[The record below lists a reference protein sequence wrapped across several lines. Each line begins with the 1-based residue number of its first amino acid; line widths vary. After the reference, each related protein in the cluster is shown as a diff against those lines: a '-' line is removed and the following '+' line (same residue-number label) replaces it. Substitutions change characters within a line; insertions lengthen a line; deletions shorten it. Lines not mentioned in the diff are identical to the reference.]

1 MKAFKVVL
9 GFSFLNSGRKPA
21 HFSHICSKK
30 QKTVFNT
37 KYNYAHFFFLLYAL
51 LLLFFVNSWTKLLYF
66 KNFKSSKLS
75 YTERSVKIQICILV
89 TLLTFAIFESF
100 IHFSTAAILNKTKI
114 RFFLNKSNLSYMFWQ
129 HSQLILLLPL
139 YFLHVKAKG

>member
-1 MKAFKVVL
+1 ML
-9 GFSFLNSGRKPA
+9 
-21 HFSHICSKK
+21 
-30 QKTVFNT
+30 T
-37 KYNYAHFFFLLYAL
+37 FFFLLYAL

-100 IHFSTAAILNKTKI
+100 IHFSTAAILNKIKI